1 MLQDAPPV
9 SLDHLAVIMLDGPLK
24 YHPRSGARLEMGSSD
39 TTDTWAAHAA
49 HASHISSVLVLSI
62 KRQILH
68 MFVFVC
74 QMRQAGYVWKL
85 LRKCHLNRMARR
97 PPFMR
102 WHPWIT
108 ISRSCTSQKF
118 PKCPLVSLHWPI
130 YSPPSLPHHSILNP
144 TLPLWDHVHMHDWA
158 GWVPSVSTVCF
169 QTGMSSVHADKFRLN
184 TGL

>member
-74 QMRQAGYVWKL
+74 QMRQAGYV
-85 LRKCHLNRMARR
+85 
-97 PPFMR
+97 
-102 WHPWIT
+102 
-108 ISRSCTSQKF
+108 
-118 PKCPLVSLHWPI
+118 
-130 YSPPSLPHHSILNP
+130 
-144 TLPLWDHVHMHDWA
+144 
-158 GWVPSVSTVCF
+158 
-169 QTGMSSVHADKFRLN
+169 
-184 TGL
+184 